1 LSYPFPI
8 FERGGCLSVG
18 VLPSERAAGVPLP
31 RIGVQST
38 KRLHSWCCKCL
49 AVLVLISLFGPHVRD
64 DPLEL
69 RVVAR
74 HLSSFHSIVYIITFF
89 GVRGLAHDTFLETW
103 NVIYI
108 PFISLDAVQSIYK

>member
-1 LSYPFPI
+1 
-8 FERGGCLSVG
+8 
-18 VLPSERAAGVPLP
+18 
-31 RIGVQST
+31 
-38 KRLHSWCCKCL
+38 
-49 AVLVLISLFGPHVRD
+49 
-64 DPLEL
+64 LEL